1 MAVVQP
7 PDQLEELERVD
18 EILLQELQRMDEL
31 LLEELERVD
40 EMLLRIVA
48 AIDQLPVRIA
58 STIRRKQLGSVSGN
72 GTRAAE
78 PARSRAST
86 RPFDPY
92 GEDEAEG
99 LSGDKGVEVEA
110 EEDKKSAARQV
121 ARKVQSWVAA
131 YGPDREAL
139 RFATLSLAVACIAT
153 AIAVV
158 ALIVAVLH

>member
-7 PDQLEELERVD
+7 PDQLEELEHVD
-18 EILLQELQRMDEL
+18 EILLRELRRVDEL
-31 LLEELERVD
+31 LLEQLERVE
-40 EMLLRIVA
+40 EMLLRIVTA
-48 AIDQLPVRIA
+48 VDQLPEGVVSA
-58 STIRRKQLGSVSGN
+58 IRREQRGSVPGN

-92 GEDEAEG
+92 GEDE
-99 LSGDKGVEVEA
+99 VEVEA
-110 EEDKKSAARQV
+110 AEDRKSAAGQV

-139 RFATLSLAVACIAT
+139 RLATLSLAVALLAT

-158 ALIVAVLH
+158 GLVVAVLH

>member
-7 PDQLEELERVD
+7 PDQLQELQRVD
-18 EILLQELQRMDEL
+18 EMLLQELQRVDEI

-48 AIDQLPVRIA
+48 AIDQLPERIA
-58 STIRRKQLGSVSGN
+58 SAIRREQQLGPVSGN
-72 GTRAAE
+72 GSRAAE

-92 GEDEAEG
+92 GEDE
-99 LSGDKGVEVEA
+99 VEVEA
-110 EEDKKSAARQV
+110 PEDKMSAARQV

-131 YGPDREAL
+131 YAPDREAL
-139 RFATLSLAVACIAT
+139 RFATLSLAAALLAT
-153 AIAVV
+153 AIAAVG
-158 ALIVAVLH
+158 LIVAVLH

>member
-7 PDQLEELERVD
+7 PDQHVEEILLRELERVD
-18 EILLQELQRMDEL
+18 EM

-40 EMLLRIVA
+40 EMLQRIGA
-48 AIDQLPVRIA
+48 AIDQLPERIA
-58 STIRRKQLGSVSGN
+58 SASRREVGPVSGN

-92 GEDEAEG
+92 GEDEVDA
-99 LSGDKGVEVEA
+99 A
-110 EEDKKSAARQV
+110 EDKKSAASQV
-121 ARKVQSWVAA
+121 ARKVRSWVAA
-131 YGPDREAL
+131 YGPDQDAL
-139 RFATLSLAVACIAT
+139 GFATLSLAVALLAS

-158 ALIVAVLH
+158 GLIAAVLH

>member
-7 PDQLEELERVD
+7 PDQHVEEILLQELERVD
-18 EILLQELQRMDEL
+18 EI

-40 EMLLRIVA
+40 EMLLRIA
-48 AIDQLPVRIA
+48 GAIDQLPERIA
-58 STIRRKQLGSVSGN
+58 SASRREFGPVSGN

-78 PARSRAST
+78 PARGRAST

-92 GEDEAEG
+92 GEDE
-99 LSGDKGVEVEA
+99 VEA
-110 EEDKKSAARQV
+110 AEDKKSAAGQV

-131 YGPDREAL
+131 YAPDRGAL
-139 RFATLSLAVACIAT
+139 RFATLSLAVAWLAT

-158 ALIVAVLH
+158 GLVVAVFQ

>member
-7 PDQLEELERVD
+7 PDQLEELEHVD
-18 EILLQELQRMDEL
+18 EILLQELRRMDEL

-92 GEDEAEG
+92 GEDEI
-99 LSGDKGVEVEA
+99 EVEA
-110 EEDKKSAARQV
+110 AEDKKSAARQV

-131 YGPDREAL
+131 HGPDREAL
-139 RFATLSLAVACIAT
+139 RFATLSLAVACLAT

>member
-1 MAVVQP
+1 MAAVQP
-7 PDQLEELERVD
+7 PDQHVEVILLQELERVD
-18 EILLQELQRMDEL
+18 EM

-48 AIDQLPVRIA
+48 AIDQLPERIA
-58 STIRRKQLGSVSGN
+58 SASRRELGSVSGN

-78 PARSRAST
+78 PVRGRAST

-92 GEDEAEG
+92 GEDE
-99 LSGDKGVEVEA
+99 VEA
-110 EEDKKSAARQV
+110 AEDKTSAAKQV

-131 YGPDREAL
+131 YAPDRGAL
-139 RFATLSLAVACIAT
+139 RFASLSLAVAWLAT